1 MNDLIL
7 ASSALVMKARATQ
20 EIAINILSKR
30 EFTAHV
36 ADIQR
41 QLKEKTDFKA
51 KFVNGTREEEAR
63 FILFGNKQ
71 AELLLVVFENGQLQ
85 AEYFDKLK
93 DKSNRG
99 KKSRLLNTV
108 LKDVTKFFKRLSK
121 SADVAPG
128 NIKPVKDR
136 TTRNPKVARKVG
148 MTVATIPDFKNS
160 AVKARNW
167 IQKVSGGKPQRSFGH
182 SNPYS
187 DVQLLNI
194 LLTPSQKQKL
204 DKTFKDLNIKLQTH
218 KSSSTTLVFKQDQ
231 LDIYI
236 PTKSYTAFNKKVYY
250 NIGVYGTKKAKRS
263 TLPYYD

>member
-20 EIAINILSKR
+20 EIAANILSKR

-36 ADIQR
+36 SDIQR

-51 KFVNGTREEEAR
+51 KFVNGTRDEEAR
-63 FILFGNKQ
+63 FMLFSSKQ

-167 IQKVSGGKPQRSFGH
+167 IQKITGAKATRSMGN

-194 LLTPSQKQKL
+194 VLTPPQKMKL
-204 DKTFKDLNIKLQTH
+204 DKAFKEAEIKLTNTRTP
-218 KSSSTTLVFKQDQ
+218 TTLCFNQGE

-236 PTKSYTAFNKKVYY
+236 PTKSYKAFSGKTLYD
-250 NIGVYGTKKAKRS
+250 IGIYGKKKAKRS
-263 TLPYYD
+263 NLPYYD